1 MDKIW
6 LVIQESDVDGEIFI
20 NVVPCISEE
29 TAKEVLKKEK
39 ETIINES
46 FHFGKANNDDED
58 FAEFELEETDTTFY
72 INDPYDDYYENI
84 TIVEKEI
91 QY

>member
-6 LVIQESDVDGEIFI
+6 LVIQKSNVDGELLI

-29 TAKEVLKKEK
+29 TAKEVLKQEK
-39 ETIINES
+39 ETILNES
-46 FHFGKANNDDED
+46 FHFGKVNNTKED
-58 FAEFELEETDTTFY
+58 FENFEVEESDTTFY
-72 INDPYDDYYENI
+72 INDPYDDYYEDI
-84 TIVEKEI
+84 KIVEKEI